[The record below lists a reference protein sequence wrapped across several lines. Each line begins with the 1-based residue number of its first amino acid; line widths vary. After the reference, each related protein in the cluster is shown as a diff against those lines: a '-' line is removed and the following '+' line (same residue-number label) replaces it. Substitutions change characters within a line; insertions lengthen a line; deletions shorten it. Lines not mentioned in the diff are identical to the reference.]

1 MTNRIQDILS
11 FIDNDEQQ
19 ASTTPSTNATQDA
32 TPDAS
37 QDASQDASPPTTTQI
52 PKPNISNNT
61 STIDLNMFNDDKMYN
76 KFSRQMKKNK
86 FPMIFEGK
94 ILNDESEAIAFKND
108 ILNHRKENRKMLR
121 QQKIQNSKMKF
132 DAMPTV
138 DENKD
143 SEYYEQDGM
152 IYQVPK
158 SPYAV
163 VKDGVKRVIPKTSKK
178 DTKAI
183 AETIKKHGGKEAM
196 KNLVKAE
203 SEDRFQEISSDIINS
218 SSDEEVKNSYYNH
231 VNNNLASDQTWN
243 QASFLKMMY
252 NMMKENE
259 ELKSNAAKYQQQ
271 IESAKPKRM
280 QSGLNPALFKR

>member
-11 FIDNDEQQ
+11 FIDRDNDQNEQQ
-19 ASTTPSTNATQDA
+19 QSSTDVSQDA
-32 TPDAS
+32 TPVSTANFSSS
-37 QDASQDASPPTTTQI
+37 QSTSTSSP
-52 PKPNISNNT
+52 SSSSS
-61 STIDLNMFNDDKMYN
+61 STIDLNMFNDDKVYN

-86 FPMIFEGK
+86 YPMLFEGK
-94 ILNDESEAIAFKND
+94 ILNNESEAIAFKND

-132 DAMPTV
+132 EAMPAV

-152 IYQVPK
+152 IYQIPK

-163 VKDGVKRVIPKTSKK
+163 VKDGVKRIIPKTSKK

-203 SEDRFQEISSDIINS
+203 SEDKFQELSSDIINS
-218 SSDEEVKNSYYNH
+218 SSDDEVKNRYYNH
-231 VNNNLASDQTWN
+231 VHNDFAPDKTWN
-243 QASFLKMMY
+243 RESFLNLMQQMIQMQ
-252 NMMKENE
+252 NDVNQLKE
-259 ELKSNAAKYQQQ
+259 ST
-271 IESAKPKRM
+271 KPKRL
-280 QSGLNPALFKR
+280 QGGLNPALFKR

>member
-1 MTNRIQDILS
+1 MSNRIQDILS
-11 FIDNDEQQ
+11 FIDRDNDQQ
-19 ASTTPSTNATQDA
+19 TSPSPSADVIDNASPASTSESTANFSSSQSTSTSSPS
-32 TPDAS
+32 S
-37 QDASQDASPPTTTQI
+37 SS
-52 PKPNISNNT
+52 S
-61 STIDLNMFNDDKMYN
+61 STIDLNMFNDDKVYN

-86 FPMIFEGK
+86 YPMLFEGK
-94 ILNDESEAIAFKND
+94 ILNNESEAIAFKND

-132 DAMPTV
+132 EAMPAV
-138 DENKD
+138 DEDKD

-183 AETIKKHGGKEAM
+183 AETIKKHGGKEGL

-203 SEDRFQEISSDIINS
+203 SEDRFQELSSDIINS
-218 SSDEEVKNSYYNH
+218 SGDDEVKNRYYNH
-231 VNNNLASDQTWN
+231 VNNDLAPDRTWN
-243 QASFLKMMY
+243 RESFINLMQQMMQMQNDVNQLK
-252 NMMKENE
+252 
-259 ELKSNAAKYQQQ
+259 
-271 IESAKPKRM
+271 ESAKPKRL
-280 QSGLNPALFKR
+280 QGGLNPALFKR

>member
-11 FIDNDEQQ
+11 FIDQNDEQQ
-19 ASTTPSTNATQDA
+19 ASTTPSADVSQDVNEDVKQDA
-32 TPDAS
+32 TPAV
-37 QDASQDASPPTTTQI
+37 TTQI
-52 PKPNISNNT
+52 PKPNVSNDA
-61 STIDLNMFNDDKMYN
+61 STIDLNMFNDDKFYQ

-218 SSDEEVKNSYYNH
+218 SSDDEVKNRFYNH
-231 VNNNLASDQTWN
+231 VNNDFAPDQTWN
-243 QASFLKMMY
+243 QASFLKLMY

-271 IESAKPKRM
+271 IESAKQWTKFRIPKWFE
-280 QSGLNPALFKR
+280 S

>member
-1 MTNRIQDILS
+1 MSNRIQDILS
-11 FIDNDEQQ
+11 FIDRDNDQQ
-19 ASTTPSTNATQDA
+19 TSPSPSADVI
-32 TPDAS
+32 D
-37 QDASQDASPPTTTQI
+37 DASPVSTPVSTANFSSSQSTSTSS
-52 PKPNISNNT
+52 PSSSSS
-61 STIDLNMFNDDKMYN
+61 STIDLNIFNDDKMYN

-86 FPMIFEGK
+86 YPMLFEGK
-94 ILNDESEAIAFKND
+94 ILNNESEAIAFKND

-132 DAMPTV
+132 EAMPAV
-138 DENKD
+138 DEDKD

-163 VKDGVKRVIPKTSKK
+163 VKDGVKRIIPKTSKK

-203 SEDRFQEISSDIINS
+203 SEDRFQELSSDIINS
-218 SSDEEVKNSYYNH
+218 SGDDDVKNSYYNH
-231 VNNNLASDQTWN
+231 VHNDFAPDKTWN
-243 QASFLKMMY
+243 QESFLNLMQQMIQMQ
-252 NMMKENE
+252 NDVNQLKE
-259 ELKSNAAKYQQQ
+259 ST
-271 IESAKPKRM
+271 KPKRL
-280 QSGLNPALFKR
+280 QGGLNPALFKR